1 MDKSYA
7 YMSRL
12 PEYSGKKDAIEQ
24 CENEMPKKGDSEE
37 YPITKLAKEGDFASA
52 AQMMLR
58 AGNEIQATMGDSE
71 EVRNASTKSLM
82 EYLSSELTETEIDS
96 LLTAYEKLTGQHA
109 TQIEESHQVSPE
121 DLEAAEGMYDRLEK
135 GTFYEEETD
144 AQEWLKKRPEERK
157 KTKGQV
163 KKEVADAHDYLRK
176 KPSEQE
182 KMKVKKEV
190 KKSEPKK
197 KLEKSEKKP
206 SEEEIDASF
215 VSSDTV
221 KYGAPEDVVP
231 QEIDNELLGRTF
243 ENQDYPITGVIYGS
257 PKIKDYIP
265 HIAVIGLL
273 GFLVYRYIRR
283 NK

>member
-163 KKEVADAHDYLRK
+163 KKEVA
-176 KPSEQE
+176 
-182 KMKVKKEV
+182 
-190 KKSEPKK
+190 
-197 KLEKSEKKP
+197 KSEKKP